1 VIVRTMNTHKHLILC
16 VLMLLY
22 IGVAQAQDTT
32 PEPPA
37 LDVITPENA
46 ARLEQIGQLGRGA
59 IGTVRWLDND
69 HIEQILTDE
78 TRIYDANDLT
88 LPPEIITERPPEPTL
103 PYEIDREL
111 DGIRNTA
118 TGEIIL
124 LEDLPLPYEG
134 DEPFLEREIWNAF
147 PTPDQRY
154 LIITTQE
161 GPGEFLR
168 VWDMV
173 SGVEVFSSFCCIGW
187 VQDLA
192 FSDDGTVLYVGSQGK
207 VLRWDFIGGQLQNQ
221 SIIYDGY
228 ADYTQLEL
236 LNNGEL
242 IIENYVQGCFEIV
255 LPETQEVISQHCH
268 ENLYSAIDMNHD
280 YTAVAWS
287 ERNRLIIWDVTRN
300 GVATTIENPYQTY
313 RSHQNNYHIEF
324 SPDGSKLLTSGEGYM
339 IVWDL
344 ANSAIVSLLPD
355 FYATGVAIFTYD
367 SRQVAVAINREI
379 LIWDVNS
386 QQQIR
391 ALSDTELDI
400 FRLIYSPDGEILLDA
415 SYYRASI
422 RIRDGQTLELL
433 ETITL
438 DNELRDVAFS
448 PDGSIIAYAQRWNF
462 YLRDVNAIGEEG
474 AFTIQHQD
482 AYDFSFNE
490 DGRQIATAGLGG
502 VLIWDL
508 ESQQET
514 RILPGLSPTLQGED
528 VAFSP
533 DGRWLAALIKPTAES
548 QQVELYIWDLER
560 NLLDIQPCSPSGLRF
575 TPNGQLLAACGG
587 IIDVATGDLI
597 SELDPVAFS
606 PDGRMLLT
614 YDLELYG
621 VPAR

>member
-1 VIVRTMNTHKHLILC
+1 MNNTTIRQALILC
-16 VLMLLY
+16 LLLLVCL
-22 IGVAQAQDTT
+22 GVAQAQDAT
-32 PEPPA
+32 PEPLA

-173 SGVEVFSSFCCIGW
+173 SGVEVSSSFCCNW
-187 VQDLA
+187 FVQSLV
-192 FSDDGTVLYVGSQGK
+192 FSDDGRVLYVGSGGK
-207 VLRWDFIGGQLQNQ
+207 VLKWDFIDGQLQNP
-221 SIIYDGY
+221 ITIYDGY
-228 ADYTQLEL
+228 ADGTRLGFRNDSVLIAVNRTQ
-236 LNNGEL
+236 G
-242 IIENYVQGCFEIV
+242 YFEII
-255 LPETQEVISQHCH
+255 LPETQEVISQHYH
-268 ENLYSAIDMNHD
+268 ENIHSSMDINHD

-287 ERNRLIIWDVTRN
+287 ERNRLVIWD
-300 GVATTIENPYQTY
+300 TTQNAIASTMDNPYQTY

-344 ANSAIVSLLPD
+344 ANSEILSILPD
-355 FYATGVAIFTYD
+355 FYATGVATFTPN
-367 SRQVAVAINREI
+367 SRQLAVAFERDI
-379 LIWDVNS
+379 LIWDVNI
-386 QQQIR
+386 QQLSMTVSDIEQR
-391 ALSDTELDI
+391 AVDL
-400 FRLIYSPDGEILLDA
+400 RYSPNGEILLTG
-415 SYYRASI
+415 YTYPASI
-422 RIRDGQTLELL
+422 VIRDGETLELL
-433 ETITL
+433 ETIGL
-438 DNELRDVAFS
+438 GDLLEDIAFS
-448 PDGSIIAYAQRWNF
+448 PNEGMIAYANHWNF
-462 YLRDVNAIGEEG
+462 YLRDVSATGQEG
-474 AFTIQHQD
+474 RLAIQHQD

-502 VLIWDL
+502 VRIWDL
-508 ESQQET
+508 ESRQET

-533 DGRWLAALIKPTAES
+533 DGRWLAALIRPTAES
-548 QQVELYIWDLER
+548 QQLDLYIWDLER
-560 NLLDIQPCSPSGLRF
+560 NLLDIQACASRGLRF

-606 PDGRMLLT
+606 PDGRMILT
-614 YDLELYG
+614 SDLELYG